1 MVELKMSIESFEGK
15 IEEFSHKI
23 EPKNPN
29 IQTFLYKNVRSFIH
43 PVKNNCRKKK
53 WIEQIILNS

>member
-1 MVELKMSIESFEGK
+1 MSIESFEGK

-29 IQTFLYKNVRSFIH
+29 IKTFLYKNVRSFIH